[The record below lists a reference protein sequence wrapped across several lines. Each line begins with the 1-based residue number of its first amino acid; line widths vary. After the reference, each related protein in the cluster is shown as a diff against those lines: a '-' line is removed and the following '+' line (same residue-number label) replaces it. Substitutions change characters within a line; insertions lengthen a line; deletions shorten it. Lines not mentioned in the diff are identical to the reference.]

1 MEWLTSMFSYLGTTA
16 GVIGIVVLVVLLII
30 LAVLGKVN
38 LRFGKN
44 VITFGRVA
52 KRSCGDCMLLLMAK
66 RERMESQRIFYHN
79 RILKEQMNFVEQ
91 KILEMNSLFLNS
103 YREQLHELAPKDTT
117 PTEFNKQYKLY
128 QGLLGSTMVVV
139 KDEFRRSFKEN
150 GFEEMSGQEFTH
162 YVKGKLANIVSLG
175 REHLF
180 NLYPYDGMIV
190 SITARKEWLDSKL
203 SALEDIC
210 FEIYGNAKNIKRDAV
225 KKIDEIEKEFSK
237 EIDEIVLIKDK

>member
-16 GVIGIVVLVVLLII
+16 GIIGIVVLVVLLII

-44 VITFGRVA
+44 VVTFGRVS
-52 KRSCGDCMLLLMAK
+52 KRSCSDCMLLLMAK
-66 RERMESQRIFYHN
+66 RERMESQRIFYN
-79 RILKEQMNFVEQ
+79 DRILKEQMNFVDQ
-91 KILEMNSLFLNS
+91 KILEMSSLFLNS
-103 YREQLHELAPKDTT
+103 YREQLRELAPKDTI
-117 PTEFNKQYKLY
+117 PTELNKQYKLY
-128 QGLLGSTMVVV
+128 QGLLGSTMVAI

-162 YVKGKLANIVSLG
+162 YIKGKLANIVSLG

-190 SITARKEWLDSKL
+190 SITARKDWLDTKL
-203 SALEDIC
+203 NVLEDIC
-210 FEIYGNAKNIKRDAV
+210 FEIYGNAKDIKRDAA
-225 KKIDEIEKEFSK
+225 KKVDEIEKEFVK
-237 EIDEIVLIKDK
+237 EMDEIVKIKDK